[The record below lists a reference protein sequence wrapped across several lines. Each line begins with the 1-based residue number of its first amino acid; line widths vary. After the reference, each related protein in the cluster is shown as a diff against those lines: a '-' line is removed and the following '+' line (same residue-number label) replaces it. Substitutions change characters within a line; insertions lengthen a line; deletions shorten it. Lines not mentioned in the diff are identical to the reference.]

1 MAEGYNKITVAV
13 QTYIYIYECEEKL
26 EPFQKKKE
34 DMGVQQADRLSR
46 HLNDYSGTNENLSF

>member
-13 QTYIYIYECEEKL
+13 QTKKYIWMWREIGAF
-26 EPFQKKKE
+26 PKKE